1 MTATATRP
9 AASPSD
15 GELSHRQILTILS
28 GLVMGM
34 FLAALDQNIVS
45 TAIKTIGNDLHDLKA
60 QAWVTTAFLITTT
73 IAAPLFGKL
82 SDIYG
87 RKRLFMLSIVIFTIG
102 SALCGLATS
111 MYELAGFRAFQ
122 GIGAGGIMPLAM
134 AVIGDIIPPRERAR
148 YQGYMM
154 AVFASASVLG
164 PVLGGLLSGASD
176 FLGVAGWR
184 WIFYINVP
192 LAAAALIV
200 VARVL
205 RLDHARRERRI
216 DWWGSVML
224 AVGLVPLLVVA
235 EQGQSWGWAS
245 VASFTCYVLGAVG
258 LALFVVIQHRM
269 GDDALLPLRLFRSP
283 TFSVASGQV
292 TIIGMAMFG
301 GLSVIPLYLQI
312 VKGASP
318 TKSGLLLLPMVA
330 GLMLA
335 SLAAGRIVAR
345 TGRYKV
351 FPVVGSVLMVIGMGL
366 FITLRADTALWTTDI
381 YMTIFGIGLGM
392 NMQSLVLAMQ
402 NAVPAKDMGVASAA
416 SFTAYLLSAAGLI
429 VFVWIQHRMG
439 DDALLPLRLFRS
451 PTFSVASGQVTIIGM
466 AMFGGL
472 AVIPLYLQIVKGAS
486 PTRSGLLL
494 LPMVAGLMLASLGS
508 GRLIARTGRYKVF
521 PVVGSVLMVIGMG
534 LLVTVGADTPL
545 GPTDIYMTIFGL
557 GLGLNMQSLVLA
569 MQNAVPAKDMGVA
582 SASSSFFRSVGG
594 TLGTAI
600 FLSILFSEAGTKIGQ
615 QYAKAATDPAYLAA
629 AKANPAQVTSLQ
641 QHLSGGLDDTS
652 FLNGLAKP
660 LVHPFFVGF
669 SSAGDVVFAV
679 TAILLLAAVVLS
691 ACLKEVPLR
700 RVSGN
705 QARAAAEASAGDSA
719 VVADHDAGA
728 EPAGAVRAP
737 GAGDAVS
744 DATRT
749 LVRNKGLTIEE
760 ET

>member
-9 AASPSD
+9 ADSPSD
-15 GELSHRQILTILS
+15 GALSHRQILTILS
-28 GLVMGM
+28 GLVLGM
-34 FLAALDQNIVS
+34 FLAALDQTIVS
-45 TAIKTIGNDLHDLKA
+45 TAIKTIGNDLHNLTA
-60 QAWVTTAFLITTT
+60 QAWVTTAFLITST

-87 RKRLFMLSIVIFTIG
+87 RKRLFMLAIVIFVAG

-122 GIGAGGIMPLAM
+122 GIGAGGIMPLAL
-134 AVIGDIIPPRERAR
+134 AVIGDIIPPRQRAR

-164 PVLGGLLSGASD
+164 PVLGGLLSGTND

-192 LAAAALIV
+192 IAIVALIV
-200 VARVL
+200 IARVL
-205 RLDHARRERRI
+205 RVDNARRERRI
-216 DWWGSVML
+216 DWWGSAML

-235 EQGQSWGWAS
+235 EQGQAWGWAS
-245 VASFTCYVLGAVG
+245 AGSFTCYFLGAAG
-258 LALFVVIQHRM
+258 LTLFVWIQHRM

-318 TKSGLLLLPMVA
+318 TKSGLLLLPLVG
-330 GLMLA
+330 GLM
-335 SLAAGRIVAR
+335 
-345 TGRYKV
+345 
-351 FPVVGSVLMVIGMGL
+351 F
-366 FITLRADTALWTTDI
+366 
-381 YMTIFGIGLGM
+381 
-392 NMQSLVLAMQ
+392 
-402 NAVPAKDMGVASAA
+402 
-416 SFTAYLLSAAGLI
+416 
-429 VFVWIQHRMG
+429 
-439 DDALLPLRLFRS
+439 
-451 PTFSVASGQVTIIGM
+451 
-466 AMFGGL
+466 
-472 AVIPLYLQIVKGAS
+472 
-486 PTRSGLLL
+486 
-494 LPMVAGLMLASLGS
+494 ASLGS
-508 GRLIARTGRYKVF
+508 GRLIARTGRYKIF

-534 LLVTVGADTPL
+534 LLITTGADTPL
-545 GPTDIYMTIFGL
+545 WQTDVFMAIFGI

-582 SASSSFFRSVGG
+582 SAASTFFRSVGG

-600 FLSILFSEAGTKIGQ
+600 FLSVLFSQAAGKIAQ
-615 QYAKAATDPAYLAA
+615 QYTRAASDPAYLAA
-629 AKANPAQVTSLQ
+629 AKANPGQVASLH

-669 SSAGDVVFAV
+669 STAGDVVFAV
-679 TAILLLAAVVLS
+679 VTVLLVAAVVLS

-700 RVSGN
+700 LVSGN
-705 QARAAAEASAGDSA
+705 QARAGAGPAEGTAGEGGAAEGGAAEGGAAEGGATAGSP
-719 VVADHDAGA
+719 GT
-728 EPAGAVRAP
+728 VRTP
-737 GAGDAVS
+737 DV
-744 DATRT
+744 DDMATSRP
-749 LVRNKGLTIEE
+749 
-760 ET
+760 

>member
-9 AASPSD
+9 AGSPTD
-15 GELSHRQILTILS
+15 GALSHRQILTILS
-28 GLVMGM
+28 GLMLGM

-45 TAIKTIGNDLHDLKA
+45 TAIKTIGNDLHDLTA

-73 IAAPLFGKL
+73 IATPLFGKL

-87 RKRLFMLSIVIFTIG
+87 RKRLFMLAIVIFVIG

-111 MYELAGFRAFQ
+111 MYELAGFRALQ
-122 GIGAGGIMPLAM
+122 GIGAGGIMPLAL
-134 AVIGDIIPPRERAR
+134 AVIADIIPPRQRAR

-164 PVLGGLLSGASD
+164 PVLGGLLSGAGD

-192 LAAAALIV
+192 VAAAALIV

-205 RLDHARRERRI
+205 KIDHARRERRI
-216 DWWGSVML
+216 DWWGSLML

-245 VASFTCYVLGAVG
+245 AASFTCYVLGAAG
-258 LALFVVIQHRM
+258 LATFVWVQYRM

-283 TFSVASGQV
+283 TFAVASGQV
-292 TIIGMAMFG
+292 T
-301 GLSVIPLYLQI
+301 
-312 VKGASP
+312 
-318 TKSGLLLLPMVA
+318 
-330 GLMLA
+330 
-335 SLAAGRIVAR
+335 
-345 TGRYKV
+345 
-351 FPVVGSVLMVIGMGL
+351 VV
-366 FITLRADTALWTTDI
+366 
-381 YMTIFGIGLGM
+381 
-392 NMQSLVLAMQ
+392 
-402 NAVPAKDMGVASAA
+402 
-416 SFTAYLLSAAGLI
+416 
-429 VFVWIQHRMG
+429 
-439 DDALLPLRLFRS
+439 
-451 PTFSVASGQVTIIGM
+451 GM

-486 PTRSGLLL
+486 PTKSGLLM
-494 LPMVAGLMLASLGS
+494 LPLVAGMMLSSLGA

-534 LLVTVGADTPL
+534 LLTTTGADTPL
-545 GPTDIYMTIFGL
+545 RSTDICMVVFGI

-569 MQNAVPAKDMGVA
+569 MQNSVPAKDMGVA

-600 FLSILFSEAGTKIGQ
+600 FLSILFTEAGSKISQ
-615 QYAKAATDPAYLAA
+615 QYARAATDPAYLSAA
-629 AKANPAQVTSLQ
+629 RAHPGQVTALR
-641 QHLSGGLDDTS
+641 QHLGSGLNDTS

-660 LVHPFFVGF
+660 LVHPFFAGF
-669 SSAGDVVFAV
+669 SAASDVVFAV
-679 TAILLLAAVVLS
+679 TGVLLIAAVVLS

-705 QARAAAEASAGDSA
+705 QARAAAEA
-719 VVADHDAGA
+719 GA
-728 EPAGAVRAP
+728 PRPNERPPTGTP
-737 GAGDAVS
+737 G
-744 DATRT
+744 R
-749 LVRNKGLTIEE
+749 
-760 ET
+760 

>member
-9 AASPSD
+9 ASSPSD

-28 GLVMGM
+28 GLMLGM

-45 TAIKTIGNDLHDLKA
+45 TAIKTIGNDLHNLTA

-73 IAAPLFGKL
+73 IATPLFGKL

-87 RKRLFMLSIVIFTIG
+87 RKRLFMVSIVIFVIG

-134 AVIGDIIPPRERAR
+134 AVIGDIIPPRQRAR

-164 PVLGGLLSGASD
+164 PVLGGLLSGAND

-192 LAAAALIV
+192 IAAAALIV

-205 RLDHARRERRI
+205 KIDHTRRERRI
-216 DWWGSVML
+216 DWWGSLML
-224 AVGLVPLLVVA
+224 VVGLVPLLVVA
-235 EQGQSWGWAS
+235 EQGHSWGWAS
-245 VASFTCYVLGAVG
+245 AASLICYVLGAGG
-258 LALFVVIQHRM
+258 LALFVWVQHRM

-283 TFSVASGQV
+283 TFA
-292 TIIGMAMFG
+292 
-301 GLSVIPLYLQI
+301 
-312 VKGASP
+312 
-318 TKSGLLLLPMVA
+318 
-330 GLMLA
+330 
-335 SLAAGRIVAR
+335 
-345 TGRYKV
+345 
-351 FPVVGSVLMVIGMGL
+351 
-366 FITLRADTALWTTDI
+366 
-381 YMTIFGIGLGM
+381 
-392 NMQSLVLAMQ
+392 
-402 NAVPAKDMGVASAA
+402 
-416 SFTAYLLSAAGLI
+416 
-429 VFVWIQHRMG
+429 
-439 DDALLPLRLFRS
+439 
-451 PTFSVASGQVTIIGM
+451 VASGQVTIIGM

-472 AVIPLYLQIVKGAS
+472 AVLPLYLQIVKGAS

-494 LPMVAGLMLASLGS
+494 LPLVAGLMLASLGA
-508 GRLIARTGRYKVF
+508 GRLIARTGRYKVL
-521 PVVGSVLMVIGMG
+521 PIAGSVLMITGMG

-545 GPTDIYMTIFGL
+545 WPTDIYMTIFGI
-557 GLGLNMQSLVLA
+557 GLGLNMQPLVLA

-600 FLSILFSEAGTKIGQ
+600 FLSILFSAAGTKIGQ
-615 QYAKAATDPAYLAA
+615 EYAKAATDPAYLAA
-629 AKANPAQVTSLQ
+629 AKAHPGQVASLQ
-641 QHLSGGLDDTS
+641 QHLSGGLSDTS

-660 LVHPFFVGF
+660 LVHPFFAGF
-669 SSAGDVVFAV
+669 SAAGDVVFAV
-679 TAILLLAAVVLS
+679 TAVLLLAALVLS

-705 QARAAAEASAGDSA
+705 QARAAAEASTQDAE
-719 VVADHDAGA
+719 VVAEQSAA
-728 EPAGAVRAP
+728 PEPAGAVRTP
-737 GAGDAVS
+737 GTDDTAS
-744 DATRT
+744 DAT
-749 LVRNKGLTIEE
+749 
-760 ET
+760 